1 MATTPQTAK
10 RKGRYAMGLSK
21 CSTEHPTLFE
31 LKAQGEVLLT
41 QISNLFNTYY
51 RVARFLSALAK
62 FEGVPGL

>member
-1 MATTPQTAK
+1 ME
-10 RKGRYAMGLSK
+10 LSK
-21 CSTEHPTLFE
+21 CSKENPKRSE

>member
-1 MATTPQTAK
+1 
-10 RKGRYAMGLSK
+10 MGLSK
-21 CSTEHPTLFE
+21 CSKEHQKLFE

-41 QISNLFNTYY
+41 QISNSFNTYY